1 MGGPMHK
8 LFFRNRRVTST
19 AGWAG
24 VAALLLLGAAPVTR
38 SWARELQAQQSAS
51 PAYVYEVASIKPD
64 KSGNGMVRISNTPEG
79 FSANNVSVQMLI
91 RVAYGVEENQIQGLN
106 SLASENYDVEAKM
119 EKSVADNLQKLDQD
133 QRTEVRRHMLQA
145 LLADRFKL
153 TIHRDTKELPIY
165 ALVVAKNGPKLQEAK
180 PGDTYPNGF
189 RGPGGRGGRGMM
201 MMGQGELT
209 GQALHVADL
218 ARQLSQQLG
227 RTVVDK
233 TGLTGVYDFTL
244 KWTPDN
250 QMAMPGGDGGRGS
263 DSGASA
269 DSSGPSIFTAVQE
282 QLGLKLESQ
291 KGPVELLVI
300 DHVEKPSEN

>member
-1 MGGPMHK
+1 MGGCCGIAH
-8 LFFRNRRVTST
+8 TWST
-19 AGWAG
+19 TA
-24 VAALLLLGAAPVTR
+24 TR

-64 KSGNGMVRISNTPEG
+64 KSGTGMVRISNTPEG
-79 FSANNVSVQMLI
+79 FTANNVSVRMLI

-106 SLASENYDVEAKM
+106 TLGSENYDVEAKM

-133 QRTEVRRHMLQA
+133 QRIEARRHMLQA

-153 TIHRDTKELPIY
+153 TIHRETKELPIY

-189 RGPGGRGGRGMM
+189 KGPGGRGGRGMM

-209 GQALHVADL
+209 GQGLHIADL

-227 RTVVDK
+227 RSVVDK
-233 TGLTGVYDFTL
+233 TGLTGLYDFTL

-250 QMAMPGGDGGRGS
+250 QMPMPGGAGDGGRGS
-263 DSGASA
+263 DGSAST
-269 DSSGPSIFTAVQE
+269 DSSSPSIFTAVQE

-291 KGPVELLVI
+291 KGPVEVLVI

>member
-1 MGGPMHK
+1 MHK
-8 LFFRNRRVTST
+8 MLFSSRRMIST
-19 AGWAG
+19 AGLAG
-24 VAALLLLGAAPVTR
+24 VAAFLLLGSTTATR
-38 SWARELQAQQSAS
+38 SWARVLQAQQSAS

-64 KSGNGMVRISNTPEG
+64 KSGNGMVRIANTPEG
-79 FSANNVSVQMLI
+79 FTANNVSVQMLI

-106 SLASENYDVEAKM
+106 MLVSENYDVEAKM
-119 EKSVADNLQKLDQD
+119 EKSVADDLQKLDQD
-133 QRTEVRRHMLQA
+133 QRVEERRHMLQA

-153 TIHRDTKELPIY
+153 TIHRETKELPIY

-201 MMGQGELT
+201 MMGRGELT
-209 GQALHVADL
+209 GQGLHVADL

-233 TGLTGVYDFTL
+233 TALTGLYDFTL

-250 QMAMPGGDGGRGS
+250 QMAMPGGPGDGGRGS

-269 DSSGPSIFTAVQE
+269 DTSGPSIFTAIQE

-291 KGPVELLVI
+291 KGPVEVLVI

>member
-1 MGGPMHK
+1 
-8 LFFRNRRVTST
+8 
-19 AGWAG
+19 
-24 VAALLLLGAAPVTR
+24 
-38 SWARELQAQQSAS
+38 
-51 PAYVYEVASIKPD
+51 
-64 KSGNGMVRISNTPEG
+64 MVRISNTPEG

-106 SLASENYDVEAKM
+106 SLASENYDVEAKI
-119 EKSVADNLQKLDQD
+119 EKSVADDLQKLDQD
-133 QRTEVRRHMLQA
+133 QRLEVRRHMLQA

-153 TIHRDTKELPIY
+153 TIHRETKELPIY

-250 QMAMPGGDGGRGS
+250 QMAMPGGAGDGGRGS
-263 DSGASA
+263 DGGASA